1 MMIHDVIVVGAGIA
15 GLSLAREIRAR
26 GLAPLVL
33 ERAGGV
39 GGRCATRR
47 IDGQPVDHGL
57 AFLHG
62 RTSRFL
68 DEFDGVRDATGI
80 PDWPRVREG
89 AGTPCQP
96 VAFDAASHRL
106 AFVEG
111 VSRFAKHLARTLD
124 VRLEAGVTALQLV
137 EWPEPPAGRCWE
149 LALASGERLRASAVA
164 LTMPAPAAVALLQ
177 RMEPPS
183 AEVAALLP
191 LLQLVRML
199 PCLTVIARYPAAVT
213 VPRWEACLPGD
224 SAAIQTI
231 LHDSSKRPAGARPT
245 LVIQARPGFSL
256 AHLGDP
262 VESWTQALLDEAAAL
277 QGDWLAGPESVQSHI
292 WRNARVA
299 AGSELAHPV
308 VATADGG
315 ALLGIAG
322 DGLHDAG
329 GVEGA
334 YLSGFELAARFLELL
349 PDRT

>member
-1 MMIHDVIVVGAGIA
+1 MIHDVIVVGAGIA
-15 GLSLAREIRAR
+15 GLSLAREMRSR
-26 GLAPLVL
+26 GLAPVVL
-33 ERAGGV
+33 ERARGV

-47 IDGQPVDHGL
+47 IDGQPVDHGV

-62 RTSRFL
+62 RTPLFL
-68 DEFDGVRDATGI
+68 DELDGVRDASAI
-80 PDWPRVREG
+80 PDWPRVWK
-89 AGTPCQP
+89 GTGVPCQP
-96 VAFDAASHRL
+96 AAFGAASRRL
-106 AFVEG
+106 AFAEG

-124 VRLEAGVTALQLV
+124 VRLEAGVTALRLV
-137 EWPEPPAGRCWE
+137 ERPEPPAGRCWE
-149 LALASGERLRASAVA
+149 LALAPGEWLRADAVA
-164 LTMPAPAAVALLQ
+164 LTMPAPSAVTLLQ

-191 LLQLVRML
+191 LLQLIRML
-199 PCLTVIARYPAAVT
+199 PCLTVIARYPAAVP

-231 LHDSSKRPAGARPT
+231 LHDSSKRPGGARPT
-245 LVIQARPGFSL
+245 VVIQARPAFSL
-256 AHLGDP
+256 AHLDDP
-262 VESWTQALLDEAAAL
+262 VESWTQALLDEATAL
-277 QGDWLAGPESVQSHI
+277 KGDWLAQPETVQSHI

-308 VATADGG
+308 VATAGGG

-334 YLSGFELAARFLELL
+334 YLSGLDLAARFLELL
-349 PDRT
+349 PCRS

>member
-1 MMIHDVIVVGAGIA
+1 MIHEVIVIGAGVS
-15 GLSLAREIRAR
+15 GLALARELQSQGRT
-26 GLAPLVL
+26 PMVL
-33 ERAGGV
+33 ERARGV

-62 RTSRFL
+62 RTPRFL
-68 DEFDGVRDATGI
+68 DEYDGVRDATGI

-96 VAFDAASHRL
+96 VAFDATSHRL

-111 VSRFAKHLARTLD
+111 VSRFAKHLACTLD
-124 VRLEAGVTALQLV
+124 LRLEAGVTALQLV
-137 EWPEPPAGRCWE
+137 EQRDSHAGRCWE
-149 LALASGERLRASAVA
+149 LTLASGERLRANAVA
-164 LTMPAPAAVALLQ
+164 LTMPAPSAVALLQ

-199 PCLTVIARYPAAVT
+199 PCLTVIARYPAAVR
-213 VPRWEACLPGD
+213 VPRWEACLPDD

-256 AHLGDP
+256 AHLDDP
-262 VESWTQALLDEAAAL
+262 VESWTQVLLDEAAAL
-277 QGDWLAGPESVQSHI
+277 QGDWFARPESVQSHI

-315 ALLGIAG
+315 VLLGIAG

-334 YLSGFELAARFLELL
+334 YLSGLELAARFLELL
-349 PDRT
+349 PCCT